1 MDPHQRTIFLS
12 MFILFFQ
19 FYKLLKQRHQR
30 QLELL
35 LSSSRP
41 TSSDDEL
48 LLLFS
53 TIKSRNGRTIWAH
66 LRSDEWARLVLLG
79 KTLKG
84 SFEKNF
90 RMSHNLI
97 PLSNFT
103 LFSVRVS
110 FSIANVLEPYITL
123 QDTTYRDSVPSRVRL
138 MAFLY
143 HVCQGNNYL
152 TVGNAFAIIWSV
164 DSWQMHS
171 ASHLRNPLSYV

>member
-1 MDPHQRTIFLS
+1 

-19 FYKLLKQRHQR
+19 LYKLLKQRHHWQYSPKSAWAVTIVF
-30 QLELL
+30 
-35 LSSSRP
+35 SSKHPR
-41 TSSDDEL
+41 SSDDEL
-48 LLLFS
+48 LLLLS
-53 TIKSRNGRTIWAH
+53 TIKSRNSRTIWAH

-164 DSWQMHS
+164 DSWQLHS
-171 ASHLRNPLSYV
+171 ASHPRNPSSYV